1 MLAQRREGFMKG
13 QDIKGRIMCD
23 MEFYFKQE
31 IYRKIRFDFFNAYSV
46 VGKEHPSRL
55 KYSELLSAM
64 SKN

>member
-1 MLAQRREGFMKG
+1 MKG

-23 MEFYFKQE
+23 MDFYFKQE
-31 IYRKIRFDFFNAYSV
+31 IYRKIRFDFFNTYSV
-46 VGKEHPSRL
+46 VGKEHPSRI